1 MNEVE
6 NLGERI
12 KTLRLLMNETQE
24 EFAEHCDISSET
36 VSLLERGRFSPR
48 LETLKRITE
57 YTHLSISAL
66 FNDYLYIAE
75 QDGNIESYITYGI
88 KVFENNKVVKSV
100 PGVFLDETKAI
111 NFVNTC
117 NRIQLSPV
125 HLENFIEDNIE

>member
-12 KTLRLLMNETQE
+12 KTLRLLLKETQE

-48 LETLKRITE
+48 LETLKKITE
-57 YTHLSISAL
+57 HTHLTIGAL

-75 QDGNIESYITYGI
+75 QDNNSEAYITYGI
-88 KVFENNKVVKSV
+88 KVFENNKVIKTV
-100 PGVFLDETKAI
+100 PGVFLNETEAVKFI
-111 NFVNTC
+111 TTC

-125 HLENFIEDNIE
+125 HLENFIEDNL